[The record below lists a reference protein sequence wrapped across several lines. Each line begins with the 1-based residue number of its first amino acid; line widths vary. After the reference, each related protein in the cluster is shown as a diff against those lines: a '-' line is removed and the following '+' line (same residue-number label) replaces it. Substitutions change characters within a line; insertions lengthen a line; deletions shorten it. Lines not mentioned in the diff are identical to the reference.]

1 MSKIILMVDDDED
14 DIHLFQEA
22 LQEVNDSFQLVTANN
37 GQEALDLVLNNKV
50 NPDHIFLDINMP
62 VMNGLECLEE
72 LKRKNKIP
80 PLLVTIYTTSAKG
93 FLGFERCLE
102 LGASYLI
109 KPYSY
114 HDIVQSLRERL
125 IQS

>member
-1 MSKIILMVDDDED
+1 MNKIILLVDDDED
-14 DIHLFQEA
+14 DIHLFHEA

-37 GQEALDLVLNNKV
+37 GMEALDLVLNNKV
-50 NPDHIFLDINMP
+50 KPDHIFLDINMP

-72 LKRKNKIP
+72 LKKRNKIP

-93 FLGFERCLE
+93 FSGFERCLE

-109 KPYSY
+109 KPCSY
-114 HDIVQSLRERL
+114 NDIVQSLRQKL
-125 IQS
+125 IQT